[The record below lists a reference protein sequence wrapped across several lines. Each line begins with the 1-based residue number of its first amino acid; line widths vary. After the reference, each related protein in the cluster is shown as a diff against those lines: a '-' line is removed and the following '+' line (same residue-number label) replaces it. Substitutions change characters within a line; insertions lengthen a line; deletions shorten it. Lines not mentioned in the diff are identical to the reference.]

1 MNETQIG
8 NMLELLRKISDTLYR
23 IEQILEKLK

>member
-23 IEQILEKLK
+23 IEQELKKK